1 MSLNEIFEI
10 AGYAT
15 MGIVGLSAFGLA
27 FNEACKQGVNWAEKN
42 KFYDK
47 GVKFSDLEN
56 KSSSDFNQELT
67 NMQYKKYAESVN

>member
-1 MSLNEIFEI
+1 MLEV

-15 MGIVGLSAFGLA
+15 MYIGALSAFGLSL
-27 FNEACKQGVNWAEKN
+27 NKVRKKCVNWAEEN

-56 KSSSDFNQELT
+56 KSSLGFNQEIT
-67 NMQYKKYAESVN
+67 NMQYKKYAGSVSLS